1 MEVNSVKGWRVLA
14 RHLERATHSRRKK
27 GFRRHGLQQ
36 VNRDRCF
43 YKRRPNLFEI
53 VSDKSI
59 KQAYAKVTVRY
70 RGTII
75 RSQTRI
81 ILSFPFLTFMLS
93 RGIRVRLS
101 CAFSCSW
108 FRFRLGESFEI
119 YTKKLQSDLWKS
131 RGLRTDWDILS
142 KYHFLFLPSLYVLI
156 DLRFLHTS
164 LFFYVPYTFA
174 LYSLTFD
181 PPPCFSLFSSCHYF
195 LFSRVFSFS
204 IFLFS
209 SPRPLSSAF
218 PPPIFLSSSAFFQLF
233 SLHRVSSAFSTR
245 FPGVP
250 NLLYLRRFLR
260 LFLVSLCLSAL
271 VFASNPF
278 STAGDQRRLASRA
291 HVRRIQTLP
300 ASYKAT
306 YRTVPGT
313 VTSNVAYLVKA

>member
-142 KYHFLFLPSLYVLI
+142 KYHFLFLPSLSVLI
-156 DLRFLHTS
+156 DLRFLRTS
-164 LFFYVPYTFA
+164 LFFHVLYTFA
-174 LYSLTFD
+174 LHSLTFD

-195 LFSRVFSFS
+195 LFSRIFSFS

-209 SPRPLSSAF
+209 SPRPLSLI
-218 PPPIFLSSSAFFQLF
+218 PIFLSSSAFFQLF
-233 SLHRVSSAFSTR
+233 SLHRVSSAFSTS

-278 STAGDQRRLASRA
+278 STAGDQRRLATRA

-300 ASYKAT
+300 ASYKAA
-306 YRTVPGT
+306 YRAVPGT

>member
-119 YTKKLQSDLWKS
+119 YTKKLQLDLWKS

-142 KYHFLFLPSLYVLI
+142 KYHFLFLPSLSVLT
-156 DLRFLHTS
+156 DLP
-164 LFFYVPYTFA
+164 V
-174 LYSLTFD
+174 
-181 PPPCFSLFSSCHYF
+181 FSILLFSSTFYIRSPYIF
-195 LFSRVFSFS
+195 LLSILLHVFPYSLLATIFYSRASSLFLYFSFLLLA
-204 IFLFS
+204 LFHPYS
-209 SPRPLSSAF
+209 LSLSLSH
-218 PPPIFLSSSAFFQLF
+218 PSLSSSFF
-233 SLHRVSSAFSTR
+233 SLHRVSSVFSTR

-260 LFLVSLCLSAL
+260 LFLVSLSLSLPFCPRICLKPVL
-271 VFASNPF
+271 Y
-278 STAGDQRRLASRA
+278 RR
-291 HVRRIQTLP
+291 
-300 ASYKAT
+300 
-306 YRTVPGT
+306 
-313 VTSNVAYLVKA
+313 

>member
-14 RHLERATHSRRKK
+14 RHLERAAHSRRKK

-131 RGLRTDWDILS
+131 QGLRTDWDILS

-181 PPPCFSLFSSCHYF
+181 PPLCFSLFSSCHYF

-218 PPPIFLSSSAFFQLF
+218 PPPPYLSLILRFLAAFF
-233 SLHRVSSAFSTR
+233 
-245 FPGVP
+245 PP
-250 NLLYLRRFLR
+250 RRFFR
-260 LFLVSLCLSAL
+260 FLDSLPRSPQSPISSP
-271 VFASNPF
+271 FPSPF
-278 STAGDQRRLASRA
+278 SRLSLPFCPRICLKPVLYRR
-291 HVRRIQTLP
+291 
-300 ASYKAT
+300 
-306 YRTVPGT
+306 
-313 VTSNVAYLVKA
+313 